1 MSKPHLYVF
10 PDPEL
15 LNDELIVV
23 EFVGEFDGV
32 AVIDGAD
39 GPDAPNAATAT
50 TTPSTPSKT
59 ATAAVLRAA
68 LCGINRPIS
77 LTQSLSVSV
86 NK

>member
-1 MSKPHLYVF
+1 MYVF

-15 LNDELIVV
+15 LNEKLMFG

-39 GPDAPNAATAT
+39 GPDAPDAATAT
-50 TTPSTPSKT
+50 TTPSTPSRT

-77 LTQSLSVSV
+77 LTQSLSVSMFRI
-86 NK
+86 